1 MRETWARAFWLAR
14 LRRPMDDDDDE
25 AWKMQQDFWGKHVSG
40 VYL

>member
-14 LRRPMDDDDDE
+14 LRRPMDDDDE